1 MKKITL
7 FIIIVNC
14 IFSLGAQSQINA
26 SFAQQKTIKASGKT
40 IESKGTVLYQSP
52 ETLKMNY
59 TQPAGDYFIIE
70 GNMLKIN
77 MNGKKSTVDVT
88 KNAVMKTQK
97 STLLNCIKGNYKQVA
112 TDNNAEYTVK
122 EAGAS
127 RIVTITAKK
136 AATRGYSKITL
147 TYRKSDNMVTEMVL
161 EEFNGNTTRYS
172 FSNISVKK

>member
-1 MKKITL
+1 M
-7 FIIIVNC
+7 
-14 IFSLGAQSQINA
+14 
-26 SFAQQKTIKASGKT
+26 
-40 IESKGTVLYQSP
+40 
-52 ETLKMNY
+52 
-59 TQPAGDYFIIE
+59 
-70 GNMLKIN
+70 
-77 MNGKKSTVDVT
+77 
-88 KNAVMKTQK
+88 
-97 STLLNCIKGNYKQVA
+97 A